1 MALYGLREQTNDIDL
16 GCTTLLAD
24 ALQRQGYPVTVLDG
38 GSRRIAIG
46 DDIEVYENWL
56 YDQVILWES
65 IPVISPEGLLQMK
78 RFLGRPKDQ
87 DDIARIEAFLK
98 TSCN

>member
-1 MALYGLREQTNDIDL
+1 M
-16 GCTTLLAD
+16 
-24 ALQRQGYPVTVLDG
+24 QRQGYPVTVLDG
-38 GSRRIAIG
+38 GSRRITIG